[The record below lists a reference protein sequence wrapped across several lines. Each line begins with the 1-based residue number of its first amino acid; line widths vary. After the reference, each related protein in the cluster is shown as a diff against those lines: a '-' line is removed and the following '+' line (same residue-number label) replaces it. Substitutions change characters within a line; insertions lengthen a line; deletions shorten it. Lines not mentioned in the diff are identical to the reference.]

1 MTMLKTERRKIILE
15 RLEEVLKPLGYE
27 CEMESG
33 NAIYMR
39 FDKDSC
45 DYFFLDFTTFFVTMR
60 YLGHGL
66 IEIESSMS
74 EIIENRELSSFN
86 NKSSIRTTFTDPTF
100 SSRGGDFAAG
110 DDFSMK
116 AKRWCGLD
124 TPESV
129 HLYCDWLTNY
139 FTHEYPMIVEHYS
152 YLPNILQKMN
162 ELDAKKIAWGNIVSE
177 GILCGGFPYLCGL
190 LISKLCNDPLFEQ
203 RYEHWEKSFLVDEYE
218 RYFPNYDRFR
228 SIIAQL
234 KPRYNV

>member
-1 MTMLKTERRKIILE
+1 MMLKTERRKIILE

-116 AKRWCGLD
+116 AKSWCGLD
-124 TPESV
+124 TPEIV

>member
-1 MTMLKTERRKIILE
+1 MLKTERRKIILE
-15 RLEEVLKPLGYE
+15 RLDEVLKPLGYE
-27 CEMESG
+27 REMASG
-33 NAIYMR
+33 NAIYRR
-39 FDKDSC
+39 FEKDTC
-45 DYFFLDFTTFFVTMR
+45 DGFFLDFTTFFVTMR

-66 IEIESSMS
+66 IEIASLLS
-74 EIIENRELSSFN
+74 EIDDNSELLSFSETR
-86 NKSSIRTTFTDPTF
+86 KMRKTFTDPTF
-100 SSRGGDFAAG
+100 SGGGDFADG

-116 AKRWCGLD
+116 AKSWCGLD

-139 FTHEYPMIVEHYS
+139 FTHEYPIIVEHYS

-162 ELDAKKIAWGNIVSE
+162 ELDAKNIRWDNTESE
-177 GILCGGFPYLCGL
+177 GILCCVFPDLCGL

-203 RYEHWEKSFLVDEYE
+203 RYEHWEKCFLVDEYE
-218 RYFPNYDRFR
+218 MYFPSFDRFR

>member
-1 MTMLKTERRKIILE
+1 MLKTERRKIILE

-27 CEMESG
+27 REISFG
-33 NAIYMR
+33 NVTYRR

-45 DYFFLDFTTFFVTMR
+45 DYFFLDFTTFFVDLR

-74 EIIENRELSSFN
+74 EIIENRELTSFN

-100 SSRGGDFAAG
+100 SDGGGDFADG

-116 AKRWCGLD
+116 AKSWCGLD

-177 GILCGGFPYLCGL
+177 GILCGGFPDLCGL
-190 LISKLCNDPLFEQ
+190 LISKLCNDPFYEEKFNFWAEDYAKDENEKWLQCFE
-203 RYEHWEKSFLVDEYE
+203 
-218 RYFPNYDRFR
+218 RFC
-228 SIIAQL
+228 SIIEHVE
-234 KPRYNV
+234 PRYNV

>member
-1 MTMLKTERRKIILE
+1 MLKTERRKIILE

-27 CEMESG
+27 REMLSG
-33 NAIYMR
+33 NAIYRR

-45 DYFFLDFTTFFVTMR
+45 DYFFLDFTTSFVDLY

-66 IEIESSMS
+66 IEIESLLS
-74 EIIENRELSSFN
+74 EIDDNSELLSF
-86 NKSSIRTTFTDPTF
+86 SDARIIRTTFTDPTF
-100 SSRGGDFAAG
+100 SGGGDFADG

-116 AKRWCGLD
+116 AKSWCGLD

-139 FTHEYPMIVEHYS
+139 FTHEYPIIVEHYS

-162 ELDAKKIAWGNIVSE
+162 ELDAKNIRWDNTESE
-177 GILCGGFPYLCGL
+177 GILCCVFPDLCGL

-203 RYEHWEKSFLVDEYE
+203 RYEHWEKCFLVDEYE
-218 RYFPNYDRFR
+218 MYFPSFDRFR

-234 KPRYNV
+234 KPRYHV

>member
-1 MTMLKTERRKIILE
+1 MLKTERRKIILE
-15 RLEEVLKPLGYE
+15 RLDEVLKPLGYE
-27 CEMESG
+27 REMASG
-33 NAIYMR
+33 NAIYRR
-39 FDKDSC
+39 FEKDTC
-45 DYFFLDFTTFFVTMR
+45 DGFFLDFTTFFVTMR

-66 IEIESSMS
+66 IEIASLLS
-74 EIIENRELSSFN
+74 EIDDNSELLSFSETR
-86 NKSSIRTTFTDPTF
+86 KMRKTFTDPTF
-100 SSRGGDFAAG
+100 SGGGDFADG

-116 AKRWCGLD
+116 AKSWCGLD
-124 TPESV
+124 TPEIV

-203 RYEHWEKSFLVDEYE
+203 RYEHWEKCFLVDEYE
-218 RYFPNYDRFR
+218 MYFPSFDRFR

>member
-1 MTMLKTERRKIILE
+1 MMLKTERRKIILE

-27 CEMESG
+27 REMLSG
-33 NAIYMR
+33 DAIYRR

-45 DYFFLDFTTFFVTMR
+45 DYFFLDFTTSFVDLR

-66 IEIESSMS
+66 IEIESLLS
-74 EIIENRELSSFN
+74 EIDDNSKLLSFSDTRI
-86 NKSSIRTTFTDPTF
+86 IRTTFTDPTF
-100 SSRGGDFAAG
+100 SGGGDFAAG

-116 AKRWCGLD
+116 AKSWCGLD
-124 TPESV
+124 TPEIV

-152 YLPNILQKMN
+152 YLPNILEKMN
-162 ELDAKKIAWGNIVSE
+162 ELDAKNIRWNNTVSE
-177 GILCGGFPYLCGL
+177 GILCCIFPYLCGL

>member
-1 MTMLKTERRKIILE
+1 MLKTERRKIILE
-15 RLEEVLKPLGYE
+15 RLDEVLKPLGYE
-27 CEMESG
+27 RKMASG
-33 NAIYMR
+33 NAIYRR
-39 FDKDSC
+39 FEKDTC
-45 DYFFLDFTTFFVTMR
+45 DGFFLDFTTFFVTMR

-66 IEIESSMS
+66 IEIASLLS
-74 EIIENRELSSFN
+74 EIDDNSELLSFSD
-86 NKSSIRTTFTDPTF
+86 KSSIRTTFTDPTF
-100 SSRGGDFAAG
+100 RGGGDFADG

-116 AKRWCGLD
+116 AKSWCGLD
-124 TPESV
+124 TPEIV

>member
-1 MTMLKTERRKIILE
+1 
-15 RLEEVLKPLGYE
+15 
-27 CEMESG
+27 
-33 NAIYMR
+33 
-39 FDKDSC
+39 
-45 DYFFLDFTTFFVTMR
+45 MR

-74 EIIENRELSSFN
+74 EIIENRELTSFN

-100 SSRGGDFAAG
+100 SDGGGDFADG

-116 AKRWCGLD
+116 AKSWCGLD
-124 TPESV
+124 TPEIV

-152 YLPNILQKMN
+152 YLPNILEKMN
-162 ELDAKKIAWGNIVSE
+162 ELDAKNIRWNNTVSE
-177 GILCGGFPYLCGL
+177 GILCCIFPYLCGL

-228 SIIAQL
+228 SIITQL

>member
-1 MTMLKTERRKIILE
+1 MLKTERRKIILE

-27 CEMESG
+27 REMLSG
-33 NAIYMR
+33 NAIYRR

-45 DYFFLDFTTFFVTMR
+45 DYFFLDFTTSFVDLR

-66 IEIESSMS
+66 IEIESLLS
-74 EIIENRELSSFN
+74 EIDDNSKLLSFSDTRI
-86 NKSSIRTTFTDPTF
+86 IRTTFTDPTF
-100 SSRGGDFAAG
+100 SGGGDFADG

-116 AKRWCGLD
+116 AKSWCGLD
-124 TPESV
+124 TPEIV

-162 ELDAKKIAWGNIVSE
+162 ELDAKNIHWGNTESE
-177 GILCGGFPYLCGL
+177 GILYCIFPDLCGL

-203 RYEHWEKSFLVDEYE
+203 RYEHWEKCFLVDEYE
-218 RYFPNYDRFR
+218 MYFPSFDRFR

>member
-1 MTMLKTERRKIILE
+1 MLKTERRKIILE

-27 CEMESG
+27 REMLSG
-33 NAIYMR
+33 NAIYRR

-66 IEIESSMS
+66 IEIESLLS
-74 EIIENRELSSFN
+74 EIDDNSKLLSFSDTRI
-86 NKSSIRTTFTDPTF
+86 IRTTFTDPTF
-100 SSRGGDFAAG
+100 SGGGDFADG

-116 AKRWCGLD
+116 AKSWCGLD
-124 TPESV
+124 TPEIV

>member
-1 MTMLKTERRKIILE
+1 MMLKTERRKIILE

-27 CEMESG
+27 REISQG
-33 NAIYMR
+33 NVTYRR
-39 FDKDSC
+39 FEKDTC
-45 DYFFLDFTTFFVTMR
+45 DGFFLDFTTSFVTMR

-66 IEIESSMS
+66 IEIASLLS
-74 EIIENRELSSFN
+74 EIDDNSELLSFSDTR
-86 NKSSIRTTFTDPTF
+86 KMRKTFTDPTF
-100 SSRGGDFAAG
+100 SGGGDFADG

-116 AKRWCGLD
+116 AKSWCGLD
-124 TPESV
+124 TPEIV

-139 FTHEYPMIVEHYS
+139 FTREYPMIVEHYS

-162 ELDAKKIAWGNIVSE
+162 ELDAKKIAWGNTVSE
-177 GILCGGFPYLCGL
+177 GILCCGFPYLCGL